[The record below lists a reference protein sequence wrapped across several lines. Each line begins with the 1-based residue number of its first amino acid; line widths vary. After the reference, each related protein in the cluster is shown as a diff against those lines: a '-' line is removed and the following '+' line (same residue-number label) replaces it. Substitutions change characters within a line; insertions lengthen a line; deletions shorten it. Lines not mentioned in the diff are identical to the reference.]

1 MSNRHEASSECA
13 LCGWIPY
20 KRFESMLILIAPSPG
35 THGHELVVTS
45 GHRLNTT
52 ALRGH
57 KTEFTLKLGVTFLA
71 LLGANVK

>member
-1 MSNRHEASSECA
+1 
-13 LCGWIPY
+13 
-20 KRFESMLILIAPSPG
+20 MLILIAPSPG

-52 ALRGH
+52 ALRGR